1 MLIIFAPD
9 LIALMIIYSIVSVV
23 ELDLEVVEVELQGSG
38 KQVRGEVSIIF

>member
-23 ELDLEVVEVELQGSG
+23 ELDLEVVEVELHGSG
-38 KQVRGEVSIIF
+38 KQVRGGVSIIF